1 MMNSGLSHRTGKG
14 GFMKHAT
21 RFALCLALFAWILPG
36 SLEPCTTFVL
46 KDGKGRL
53 FFGRNFDFPAGPGHI
68 HVNLRGAAKTSLPT
82 PGEKPLTWV
91 AKYGSVSFNQ
101 NGREFP
107 YGGINEAGLVIE
119 QMMHESPKSRY
130 PQKDGRFGLEEL
142 QWIQY
147 QLDTAA
153 TVADVAAS
161 DGRVRVSDNSVAP
174 LHFLV
179 ADAKGDTAVIEYL
192 AGKMTCYRGADLP
205 LAACANS
212 PYEDSLAY
220 YRSLDGGGLAQIS
233 NADGRISSENRFAR
247 AAWLAGSYATDNGE
261 PVAYALDILQK
272 VASRGTQWSI
282 VYDLEKLAIHFRTT
296 ANPRVRVLSV
306 KDFDFACG
314 ARWLLG
320 DIHTTAS
327 KADFLEYTAAANAAM
342 INAVWDNVGFLKAL
356 PGEQRR
362 AFANYPESVR
372 CPEKK
377 N

>member
-1 MMNSGLSHRTGKG
+1 MMKR

-21 RFALCLALFAWILPG
+21 RLALCLALFAWILPG
-36 SLEPCTTFVL
+36 SLKPCTTFVL
-46 KDGKGRL
+46 KGGKGRL
-53 FFGRNFDFPAGPGHI
+53 FFGRNFDFSAGPGHI
-68 HVNLRGAAKTSLPT
+68 HVNLRGAEKTSFPS
-82 PGEKPLTWV
+82 PGEKPLTWI
-91 AKYGSVSFNQ
+91 AKYGSISFNQ

-119 QMMHESPKSRY
+119 QMMHESLKARY
-130 PQKDGRFGLEEL
+130 PQKDERFGLEEL

-153 TVADVAAS
+153 AVADVVRS
-161 DGRVRVSDNSVAP
+161 DGRIRVSDNSVAP

-220 YRSLDGGGLAQIS
+220 YGSLDGGGLARIS

-247 AAWLAGSYATDNGE
+247 AAWLAGSYAIDKAE
-261 PVAYALDILQK
+261 PVAYAFDILQK

-282 VYDLEKLAIHFRTT
+282 VYDLEKRAIHFRTT
-296 ANPRVRVLSV
+296 ANPQVRVLSM

-320 DIHTTAS
+320 DIHKTAS

-342 INAVWDNVGFLKAL
+342 INAVWDNVEFLKAL
-356 PGEQRR
+356 PRERR
-362 AFANYPESVR
+362 QASADYPESIR
-372 CPEKK
+372 CREKK